1 MDCKTIED
9 LISRFIEND
18 VSENLHKEISL
29 HIKECDKCRKL
40 KEKIEN
46 LISISSELEEDL
58 PFFLKNR
65 LYNISE
71 PKQSTK
77 KEKIGSRYL
86 KWIAALIGAVVLF
99 LNIFY
104 FTNIYPQANRTLHLV
119 VSKIETFAVQT
130 GSFIEKIKSSKDD
143 FIFTFFKKEQ
153 NDKEKN
159 KNENIKIKEDK
170 NG

>member
-1 MDCKTIED
+1 MECKKVED

-29 HIKECDKCRKL
+29 HIKGCNRCKKL

-46 LISISSELEEDL
+46 LISLSPELEEGL

-65 LYNISE
+65 LYNIFE
-71 PKQSTK
+71 PTQSTQ

-86 KWIAALIGAVVLF
+86 KWIAALIGAIALL

-104 FTNIYPQANRTLHLV
+104 FTNVYPQANRTLHLV

-143 FIFTFFKKEQ
+143 FMFTFFKKKSD
-153 NDKEKN
+153 NKKEN
-159 KNENIKIKEDK
+159 KNEDIKIKEDK

>member
-1 MDCKTIED
+1 MDCKKVED

-18 VSENLHKEISL
+18 VSENLHKEVSL
-29 HIKECDKCRKL
+29 HIKGCDRCKKL

-46 LISISSELEEDL
+46 LMFLSSELEEDL

-65 LYNISE
+65 LYNIPE
-71 PKQSTK
+71 PTQSTQK
-77 KEKIGSRYL
+77 DKIGHGYL
-86 KWIAALIGAVVLF
+86 KWIAALIGAIALL

-119 VSKIETFAVQT
+119 VSKIETFVVQT
-130 GSFIEKIKSSKDD
+130 GSFVEKIKSSKDD
-143 FIFTFFKKEQ
+143 FIFTFFKKES
-153 NDKEKN
+153 DHKKEN
-159 KNENIKIKEDK
+159 KNEDIKIKEDK

>member
-1 MDCKTIED
+1 MDCKKFED

-29 HIKECDKCRKL
+29 HIKDCDKCRKL

-46 LISISSELEEDL
+46 LVSISSELEEDL

-65 LYNISE
+65 LYNIHE
-71 PKQSTK
+71 STK
-77 KEKIGSRYL
+77 PIQRKISDNKYL
-86 KWIAALIGAVVLF
+86 KWIAALIGAIALF

-104 FTNIYPQANRTLHLV
+104 FTNIYPQANKTLHLI

-130 GSFIEKIKSSKDD
+130 GSFIEKIKTSKDD
-143 FIFTFFKKEQ
+143 FLFTFFEKEQ

-170 NG
+170 DG

>member
-1 MDCKTIED
+1 MDCKKVED

-18 VSENLHKEISL
+18 VSGNLYKEISL
-29 HIKECDKCRKL
+29 HIKGCDKCRKL
-40 KEKIEN
+40 KEKIED

-71 PKQSTK
+71 PTQSTK

-104 FTNIYPQANRTLHLV
+104 FTNIYPQANRSLHLV

-130 GSFIEKIKSSKDD
+130 ESFIKKIKNSKNN
-143 FIFTFFKKEQ
+143 FIFTFSR
-153 NDKEKN
+153 KEKN
-159 KNENIKIKEDK
+159 DK
-170 NG
+170 KKKKK

>member
-1 MDCKTIED
+1 MECKKVED

-29 HIKECDKCRKL
+29 HIKGCNRCKKL

-46 LISISSELEEDL
+46 LMSLSPELEEGL

-65 LYNISE
+65 LYNIFE
-71 PKQSTK
+71 PTQSTQ
-77 KEKIGSRYL
+77 KE
-86 KWIAALIGAVVLF
+86 
-99 LNIFY
+99 
-104 FTNIYPQANRTLHLV
+104 IYPQANRTLHLV

-143 FIFTFFKKEQ
+143 FMFTFFKKKSD
-153 NDKEKN
+153 NKKEN
-159 KNENIKIKEDK
+159 KNEDIKIKEDK